1 MIATIKAFADIVA
14 SYNIT
19 RYRQYGGA
27 YEFVAAIEFTDG
39 STLHLRDYLFSD
51 GSRKYAFHWQDREH
65 KLICRWDN
73 AEHYPHLATF
83 PFHVH
88 TAETVEA
95 SPPMTL
101 HRSLEYIKTHFPTTS

>member
-1 MIATIKAFADIVA
+1 MIAIFDSFAEIIAAYDIK
-14 SYNIT
+14 

-27 YEFVAAIEFTDG
+27 YEFVAVVHFSDNSSLYI
-39 STLHLRDYLFSD
+39 RDYLFLD
-51 GSRKYAFHWQDREH
+51 GSRKYAFHWQDQHQNVIR
-65 KLICRWDN
+65 RWDN

-88 TAETVEA
+88 TSTIVDQ

-101 HRSLEYIKTHFPTTS
+101 YKVLEYIKIHLPIK